1 MRRQPPVALA
11 LTLSLTKSVVLV
23 VVVAL
28 GFGLI
33 GGSQVTASPGPD
45 GADQI
50 EERSAVI
57 ERAMAEHECST
68 TGFAAGVIPRSAL
81 IRRDDRVRQVSFDEG
96 WEIVTGEAPGVLIAV
111 CLGGLAMPRTSG
123 VPAS

>member
-1 MRRQPPVALA
+1 MRRKPPLPLA
-11 LTLSLTKSVVLV
+11 LGLSLVKSVVLL

-33 GGSQVTASPGPD
+33 GGGQVTASPGTG

-57 ERAMAEHECST
+57 EKAMAEHECST

-96 WEIVTGEAPGVLIAV
+96 WDIVTGEAPGVLIAV
-111 CLGGLAMPRTSG
+111 CLGELAMPRTSG